1 MNRIFRTVKS
11 ASNASSLRRVLDTWR
26 SAKVFLNGKCNV
38 IRGATPDADRF
49 KKQAEARK
57 NARQLIREQSKRL
70 ERKDRKIEKQAEARK
85 NLRQLRR
92 TQKRN
97 LRRHQQRIQQIK
109 TRLYTLGYTDRALED
124 LQSLVADDS
133 NPVLQRLAAWEL
145 SLWYANPYSEEGAR
159 QSLELLPVALQ
170 DENDPVQLRRAAI
183 IEAECQEV
191 VGNIEA
197 AKLAISR

>member
-1 MNRIFRTVKS
+1 MNRLFRTVKS
-11 ASNASSLRRVLDTWR
+11 ASKASSLRRVLDTWG
-26 SAKVFLNGKCNV
+26 SAKVFLNGKRNV

-49 KKQAEARK
+49 KKQAEALK

-109 TRLYTLGYTDRALED
+109 TR
-124 LQSLVADDS
+124 
-133 NPVLQRLAAWEL
+133 
-145 SLWYANPYSEEGAR
+145 
-159 QSLELLPVALQ
+159 
-170 DENDPVQLRRAAI
+170 
-183 IEAECQEV
+183 
-191 VGNIEA
+191 
-197 AKLAISR
+197 